1 MRPAATL
8 HCSDRRTLRLAI
20 MLFMDDI
27 VRCIGLIKQHSK
39 GTLRNMDIRGLSNT
53 PHERATEALHHV
65 ILPLYW
71 TFPSKLAMFLALS
84 DVSRILRLYSRMRFP
99 GERAGPMQRPLDNQH
114 IIEIKPLPSPRTI
127 KTKLPI
133 PDQAAAL
140 VVETRDSIRRILH
153 GEDRE
158 RLLVIVGP
166 CSIHD
171 PEAAY
176 EYADRLKPMADALRE
191 RLLIVMRTYFEKPRT
206 TVGWKGLIND
216 PHLDGT
222 CDIATGM
229 ELARTI
235 LLNINKRGVPCAA
248 EALDP
253 VSPQYIADLWSWA
266 AIGARTTESQ
276 PHREMASGLSMPVGF
291 KNGTEGNLQVAWNA
305 MVAAKQPHHFLGINA
320 DGLTSIIKTAGNPDR
335 HIVLRGGGGKT
346 NYEAEHVAR
355 AEAVVAGEG
364 IIRPI
369 MIDCSHDNSSKDHLR
384 QSLVARD
391 VLKQFRE
398 GRQSIMG
405 LMLESNLNP
414 GKQTWQQGKALAHG
428 VSITDACLGW
438 KETESLLTELAEA
451 TTPHPA

>member
-1 MRPAATL
+1 
-8 HCSDRRTLRLAI
+8 
-20 MLFMDDI
+20 
-27 VRCIGLIKQHSK
+27 
-39 GTLRNMDIRGLSNT
+39 
-53 PHERATEALHHV
+53 
-65 ILPLYW
+65 
-71 TFPSKLAMFLALS
+71 
-84 DVSRILRLYSRMRFP
+84 
-99 GERAGPMQRPLDNQH
+99 MQRPLDNQH

-127 KTKLPI
+127 KNNLPI
-133 PDQAAAL
+133 TDQAAAL
-140 VVETRDSIRRILH
+140 VVETRDAIRRILH
-153 GEDRE
+153 GQDRE

-176 EYADRLKPMADALRE
+176 EYAAKLKPVADALRD

-235 LLNINKRGVPCAA
+235 LLRINQSGMPCAT
-248 EALDP
+248 ELLDP
-253 VSPQYIADLWSWA
+253 ISPQYVADLISWT

-276 PHREMASGLSMPVGF
+276 THREIASGVSMPVGF
-291 KNGTEGNLQVAWNA
+291 KNGTEGSLQVAINA
-305 MVAAKQPHHFLGINA
+305 MTSARTPHHFVGINTE
-320 DGLTSIIKTAGNPDR
+320 GQTSIIKTAGNPDR

-346 NYEAEHVAR
+346 NYDAEHVAN
-355 AEAVVAGEG
+355 AEAAVAGEG
-364 IIRPI
+364 IARPI
-369 MIDCSHDNSSKDHLR
+369 MIDCSHDNSSKDHRR
-384 QSLVARD
+384 QGVVARE
-391 VLKQFRE
+391 VLRQFRE

-414 GKQTWQQGKALAHG
+414 GKQIWKQGISLAHG

-438 KETESLLTELAEA
+438 EETEALLTELAEMIVA
-451 TTPHPA
+451 KPA